1 MNSDVNG
8 LILMADVVIY
18 ASSQVEQGFPPLLTR
33 AMSFGIPV
41 IAPDLPDI
49 RKYVSPFKFFP
60 SFPFS

>member
-8 LILMADVVIY
+8 LMLMADIVIY
-18 ASSQVEQGFPPLLTR
+18 ASSQAEQGFPPLLTL

-49 RKYVSPFKFFP
+49 RKHVSSFKLF
-60 SFPFS
+60 